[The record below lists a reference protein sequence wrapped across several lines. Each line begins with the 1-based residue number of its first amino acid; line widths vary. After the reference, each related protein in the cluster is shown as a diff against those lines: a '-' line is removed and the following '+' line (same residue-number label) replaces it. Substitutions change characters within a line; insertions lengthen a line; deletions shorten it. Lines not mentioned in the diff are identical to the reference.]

1 MILSYFFISSFRRE
15 ESSMQRQVVSKTGAG
30 SLLIY
35 RAIMNIHS
43 TNKNIKGLNMKIHI
57 AAWSANTSNFEVQSK
72 DYAKFIDKST
82 LTQEYM
88 IYYISFRNMS
98 LN

>member
-1 MILSYFFISSFRRE
+1 
-15 ESSMQRQVVSKTGAG
+15 
-30 SLLIY
+30 
-35 RAIMNIHS
+35 
-43 TNKNIKGLNMKIHI
+43 MKIHI

-72 DYAKFIDKST
+72 DYAKLIDKST